1 MSNNTLQSN
10 PSLSSNRDL
19 KDFNPLKHFSQDNYK
34 NNYPGCNDFLTE
46 DSPHLYQVT
55 KIELTSTLDN
65 LRCRSSFLSVN
76 FENFFEPLK
85 LVAMSKFSGFGRFS
99 SAQNLIS
106 IAGKLQSL

>member
-1 MSNNTLQSN
+1 MSKNTLQSN

-65 LRCRSSFLSVN
+65 LVKTLVTYNSPEYVVEYLSN
-76 FENFFEPLK
+76 EGLNWPQKQKDHFR
-85 LVAMSKFSGFGRFS
+85 GRYFS
-99 SAQNLIS
+99 SREML
-106 IAGKLQSL
+106 